1 MVSFAVNKLKALP
14 CIWLLRTLWEL
25 SRNLVDTST
34 KVDVPDTE
42 AECKRSKTR
51 INAFLPIVQLT
62 KQGAVDLC
70 HKFGDN
76 TYIAGNF
83 ADVADF
89 DEFYADLFANKKF
102 VEECRLELQTK
113 VHPHKVMCKW

>member
-1 MVSFAVNKLKALP
+1 MF
-14 CIWLLRTLWEL
+14 
-25 SRNLVDTST
+25 DTPT

-42 AECKRSKTR
+42 AECRRSKTR

-62 KQGAVDLC
+62 KRGAVDLC

-89 DEFYADLFANKKF
+89 DDFYADLFANKKF
-102 VEECRLELQTK
+102 VEECRFYDNGRLLTWL
-113 VHPHKVMCKW
+113 PYRYC

>member
-1 MVSFAVNKLKALP
+1 M
-14 CIWLLRTLWEL
+14 
-25 SRNLVDTST
+25 
-34 KVDVPDTE
+34 
-42 AECKRSKTR
+42 
-51 INAFLPIVQLT
+51 
-62 KQGAVDLC
+62 DLC

-113 VHPHKVMCKW
+113 VPHKVMCKW